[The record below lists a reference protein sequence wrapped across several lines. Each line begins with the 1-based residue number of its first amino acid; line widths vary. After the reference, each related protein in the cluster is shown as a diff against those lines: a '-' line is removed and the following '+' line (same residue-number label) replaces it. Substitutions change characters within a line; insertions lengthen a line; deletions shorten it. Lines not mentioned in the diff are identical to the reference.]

1 MQKKIS
7 INYDLC
13 RGCRRCEIA
22 CSWRQE
28 GSVKLER
35 AKVKIEVKNQ
45 GATELPIFEQ
55 QCTARPCTKEA
66 PKCVTACTF
75 GALELIEEGIN
86 NE

>member
-1 MQKKIS
+1 MQKKIK

-28 GSVKLER
+28 GSVQLKR
-35 AKVKIEVKNQ
+35 AKIKIKVKDQ

-55 QCTARPCTKEA
+55 QCKIRPCTKET
-66 PKCVTACTF
+66 PRCVTACNF
-75 GALELIEEGIN
+75 GALEFIEGGIN
-86 NE
+86 ND